1 MLLKKIGLVKAEQN
15 SESLALAVNLK
26 RLLIS
31 LVKPIVLY
39 SLCALI
45 QMSEIHHWL
54 LSR

>member
-1 MLLKKIGLVKAEQN
+1 MGCRLVQ
-15 SESLALAVNLK
+15 
-26 RLLIS
+26 IS
-31 LVKPIVLY
+31 SFILTISKGKLSVHENVTVEPIVLY